1 MLQLVGSG
9 WWVQGGGYGALP
21 EAGPSRVGVG
31 FVGDDTHRSC
41 HCVSISAIPGMPA
54 VDIEAS
60 NRYVKRAGESFCLW
74 VVGAPYIQNCM
85 C

>member
-1 MLQLVGSG
+1 MSAAVG
-9 WWVQGGGYGALP
+9 
-21 EAGPSRVGVG
+21 GVG
-31 FVGDDTHRSC
+31 FVGDDTDRSC

-74 VVGAPYIQNCM
+74 VVGAPYIRIRIAWLGKIVSATDTHGAVACTHG
-85 C
+85 